1 MVASGGGRRGRVLE
15 ALALRA
21 LLHAT
26 CGDQTAALADLQQV
40 VSHTAVEGYCRLFVD
55 LGQPMARLLQDAGNR
70 QFQTAEISRLL
81 ATFPPEAL
89 PAVVMPP
96 ETGAAG
102 AHHPLIE
109 PLSERELEVL
119 ALLASGHSYQQI
131 ADRLIVSLNTVRFH
145 VKGLYGKLS
154 ADRAVTAI
162 QRGREL
168 GLI

>member
-1 MVASGGGRRGRVLE
+1 VLE

-21 LLHAT
+21 LLHAN
-26 CGDQTAALADLQQV
+26 CGDQAAAVADLQQV
-40 VSHTAVEGYCRLFVD
+40 VIDAAVEGYCRLFVD
-55 LGQPMARLLQDAGNR
+55 LGQPMARLLRDAGAR
-70 QFQTAEISRLL
+70 QFQTGEISRLL
-81 ATFPPEAL
+81 AAFPPEAL
-89 PAVVMPP
+89 PATAMPSAA
-96 ETGAAG
+96 GAAG
-102 AHHPLIE
+102 AHPSLIE

-131 ADRLIVSLNTVRFH
+131 ADRLIVSVNTVRFH